1 MLNFFRLSGIWHRRT
16 GKIRQ
21 YGLSSTSLARDGL
34 LLGFVVHIDG
44 NIVGKEG
51 LTDTQGLVDNL
62 LGRLEVSLQLWPH
75 HMLLND
81 RPQTLIVYIL
91 QE

>member
-1 MLNFFRLSGIWHRRT
+1 MLNFFRLSGIWHRCT
-16 GKIRQ
+16 GTIRW

-62 LGRLEVSLQLWPH
+62 LGRLVVSLQLWSH

-81 RPQTLIVYIL
+81 
-91 QE
+91 